1 MVSMLPEG
9 SSLSFSSTATPIR
22 VIRCL
27 GGGGQGQVFEVDFA
41 GELMA
46 MKWYFPSCLQRDP
59 QLRDRLRACISAT
72 QPNTSFLWPIL
83 VLDPDAISLQ
93 RLGIAPGSFGYLM
106 KLRPSH
112 FQPAIAHTGGR
123 LQISLQQVLR
133 SCFHLAEA
141 FHALHSKGLCYK
153 DISLGNLFLDPDSG
167 AILICDNDNVDV
179 NGSALGSVKG
189 TTGFMAPEVLL
200 GQARP
205 GTSSDLF
212 SLAVLI
218 FRLLTR
224 HDPYLGRLEL
234 EIRCLDEPARLRL
247 YGEKPVFIF
256 DRDDTSNRP
265 DPTVHPAPL
274 QTWPIYPPHLQ
285 DLFQQSLGAG
295 ARNPT
300 QRAYTG
306 QWLKALSHCLDQR
319 SLCPH
324 CQQEVF
330 PEPGE
335 PGRCWACGGELPV
348 SARLITPA
356 GAVQAQP
363 GNALHPHHFSPLE
376 GERLD
381 QPIARVEAHPQ
392 KAELLGLKNLSQQL
406 WTAVLNSGEEVP
418 IAPGRSCS
426 LASLHVVHTPLG
438 PIQMAR

>member
-22 VIRCL
+22 VLRCL

-41 GELMA
+41 GERMA

-59 QLRDRLRACISAT
+59 DLRHRLRACISAT
-72 QPNTSFLWPIL
+72 QPNGSFLWPIL
-83 VLDPDAISLQ
+83 VLDPAEESRQ
-93 RLGIAPGSFGYLM
+93 RLAIAPGSFGYMM
-106 KLRPSH
+106 KLRPPH

-123 LQISLQQVLR
+123 LEISLQQLLV

-153 DISLGNLFLDPDSG
+153 DISLGNLFLDPCSG
-167 AILICDNDNVDV
+167 EILICDNDNVDV
-179 NGSALGSVKG
+179 NGSSLGSVKG

-200 GQARP
+200 GHTRP

-212 SLAVLI
+212 SLAVLL

-234 EIRCLDEPARLRL
+234 QIRCLDEPARIRL
-247 YGEKPVFIF
+247 YGENPVFIF
-256 DRDDTSNRP
+256 DQVDSSNRP
-265 DPTVHPAPL
+265 DPVAHQAPL
-274 QTWPIYPPHLQ
+274 LTWPIYPPHLQ
-285 DLFQQSLGAG
+285 TLFQQSLGEG
-295 ARNPT
+295 ARQPAR
-300 QRAYTG
+300 RAYTG
-306 QWLKALSHCLDQR
+306 QWLKALSRCLDQR

-324 CQQEVF
+324 CGQEVF
-330 PEPGE
+330 PEAAKA
-335 PGRCWACGGELPV
+335 GRCWDCAGDLPI
-348 SARLITPA
+348 SPRLITPA
-356 GAVQAQP
+356 GTVHAQP
-363 GNALHPHHFSPLE
+363 GNALHPHHFHALA

-392 KAELLGLKNLSQQL
+392 HADLMGLKNLSQQI
-406 WTAVLNSGEEVP
+406 WTAVLASGERVP

-426 LASLHVVHTPLG
+426 LTSLNVIQTPVG
-438 PIQMAR
+438 TIQLVR